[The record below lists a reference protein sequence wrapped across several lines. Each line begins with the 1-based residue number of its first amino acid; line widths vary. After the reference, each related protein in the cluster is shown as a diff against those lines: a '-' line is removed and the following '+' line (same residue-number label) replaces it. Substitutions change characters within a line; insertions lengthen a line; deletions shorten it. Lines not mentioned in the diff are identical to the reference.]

1 MREDSEYKLRVD
13 VDEQKAKNDADMK
26 SHGGDT
32 TDDALTSDAHASLL
46 NLTAISELL
55 LDEKYMVYAFKLSGQ
70 LAPVLNVQGTNVT
83 RNKEWSSVCGRTFSP
98 LSFHNN
104 VAQVAGRCTPS
115 SGAKSDMRQC
125 RNDKGSGM
133 QRRLRAGELGECVSG
148 DVAMA
153 LMYVDKHRGG
163 QQRAFR
169 NEAAFVSALFQLNGE
184 GKCEA
189 TIANGNAGGWG
200 GSARGPG
207 GDPLEVGGAVGLLV
221 VLKQ

>member
-1 MREDSEYKLRVD
+1 M
-13 VDEQKAKNDADMK
+13 QPNF
-26 SHGGDT
+26 
-32 TDDALTSDAHASLL
+32 LT
-46 NLTAISELL
+46 I
-55 LDEKYMVYAFKLSGQ
+55 V
-70 LAPVLNVQGTNVT
+70 V
-83 RNKEWSSVCGRTFSP
+83 
-98 LSFHNN
+98 HNN
-104 VAQVAGRCTPS
+104 VAQVGGRCTPS
-115 SGAKSDMRQC
+115 LGARSDMKLC

-133 QRRLRAGELGECVSG
+133 QDRLRAGELGECVSG

-153 LMYVDKHRGG
+153 LVYVDKHRGG

-169 NEAAFVSALFQLNGE
+169 NGAAFVSALFQLKGE

-189 TIANGNAGGWG
+189 TIANGNPGGWG